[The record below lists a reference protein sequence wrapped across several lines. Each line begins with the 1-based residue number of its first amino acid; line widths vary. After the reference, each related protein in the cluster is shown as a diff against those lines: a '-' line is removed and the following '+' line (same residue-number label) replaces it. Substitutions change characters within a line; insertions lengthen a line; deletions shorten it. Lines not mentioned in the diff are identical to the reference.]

1 MTRDRDTDRY
11 PLTRRNTVWRKKQRA
26 HYDRATVHAVLDAAV
41 VCHIA
46 YAIDGQPYCTPIF
59 FWRDGERLYWH
70 GSPAS
75 RRAPRD
81 GLSVCLTVTHLDSLV
96 LGRSGSGHSA
106 DYRSAMC
113 FGTARLLDDE
123 GEKARAL
130 NAMIDRFYPG
140 RAATLRPMTADDVQ
154 RTAVFAMDIEEASVK
169 IRDQGLGDEGADA
182 TLPIWAARIPVA
194 QVLGAAEPCPHMP
207 AGVEKPANLGG
218 FTPGRRLD
226 ELMAENHRKTFAE

>member
-96 LGRSGSGHSA
+96 
-106 DYRSAMC
+106 
-113 FGTARLLDDE
+113 F
-123 GEKARAL
+123 
-130 NAMIDRFYPG
+130 
-140 RAATLRPMTADDVQ
+140 
-154 RTAVFAMDIEEASVK
+154 
-169 IRDQGLGDEGADA
+169 
-182 TLPIWAARIPVA
+182 AARDGAIGEVWVRGARVVENGVHPARV
-194 QVLGAAEPCPHMP
+194 AAE
-207 AGVEKPANLGG
+207 
-218 FTPGRRLD
+218 RRVAAALARI
-226 ELMAENHRKTFAE
+226 LAA